1 MSSLLDIENLEKYLN
16 EVELVKLAII
26 KYVKEHCYYTDQL
39 IHIRN
44 TYKIG
49 MIDPKYLGMM
59 IAYDGAKD
67 EYSVFIKKITQIDYN
82 VLIRFRCDYKG
93 KIITIEDLLESYG
106 NF

>member
-1 MSSLLDIENLEKYLN
+1 MSLLDIKRLEQNLN

-26 KYVKEHCYYTDQL
+26 KYVKRYCFYTGQP

-49 MIDPKYLGMM
+49 MIDPKYLGVM
-59 IAYDGAKD
+59 IAYDGIRD

-106 NF
+106 GF